1 MQIILFLL
9 LLVVFPFAVLYSLNS
24 PNVILE
30 QGLAHRIFYFHVP
43 VAWVALYAPLFSTLF
58 GIVFLV
64 KKNLKYDI
72 LSVSM
77 NSLAL
82 FFGIGVLFSGP
93 IWAYSAW
100 GTLWDWTDSRLQSF
114 FVLVI
119 SLLAYF
125 LLRSFIIEPY
135 KRARLSS
142 FLSILC
148 SINAVLTWGAIRW
161 MENPGNHPGSVLGKS
176 GMDSD
181 MRISFWLAVFAY
193 HILFLNL
200 FILLQ
205 RKTKIDFILEEIRA
219 NQL

>member
-1 MQIILFLL
+1 
-9 LLVVFPFAVLYSLNS
+9 
-24 PNVILE
+24 VILE

-43 VAWVALYAPLFSTLF
+43 VAWVALYAPLFSTAF
-58 GIVFLV
+58 GIVFLF
-64 KKNLKYDI
+64 KKDLRYDI

-77 NSLAL
+77 NILAL

-125 LLRSFIIEPY
+125 LMRSFIIEPY

-161 MENPGNHPGSVLGKS
+161 MDNPGNHPGSVLGKS

-181 MRISFWLAVFAY
+181 MRISFWLSVFSY

-200 FILLQ
+200 FFIIQ
-205 RKTKIDFILEEIRA
+205 RKIKIDFYLEEIRA

>member
-1 MQIILFLL
+1 M
-9 LLVVFPFAVLYSLNS
+9 
-24 PNVILE
+24 ILE

-43 VAWVALYAPLFSTLF
+43 VAWVALYAPLFSTAF
-58 GIVFLV
+58 GILFLFT
-64 KKNLKYDI
+64 KDLKYDI

-77 NSLAL
+77 NILAL

-100 GTLWDWTDSRLQSF
+100 GTLWDWTDSRLQAF

-125 LLRSFIIEPY
+125 LMRSFIIEPY

-161 MENPGNHPGSVLGKS
+161 MDNPGNHPGSVLGKS

-181 MRISFWLAVFAY
+181 MRISFWLSVFAY

-200 FILLQ
+200 FFVVR
-205 RKTKIDFILEEIRA
+205 RKIKIDLTLEEIRA